1 MTRGATASEGASAAE
16 PVPNEERDSWLSPVP
31 DGDVPVELQSTPT
44 SGSTRRASDRGFL
57 PMTLDEYLN
66 LLDWTG
72 RAIRSDKR
80 LVMAFAKV
88 SEKPGEM

>member
-1 MTRGATASEGASAAE
+1 MNPIEPAASE
-16 PVPNEERDSWLSPVP
+16 WH
-31 DGDVPVELQSTPT
+31 
-44 SGSTRRASDRGFL
+44 GFL